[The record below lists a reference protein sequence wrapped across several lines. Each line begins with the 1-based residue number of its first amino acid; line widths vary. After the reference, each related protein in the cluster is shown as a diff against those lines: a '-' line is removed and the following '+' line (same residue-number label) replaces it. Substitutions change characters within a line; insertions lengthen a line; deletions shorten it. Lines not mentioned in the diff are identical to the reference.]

1 MVPEPAN
8 SAAQSVIAG
17 MSATVLALTG
27 VTFHGL
33 LWALAGAVVA
43 LMFARPEPDT
53 VTTRAK
59 VLASIFASMLV
70 GAVMAD
76 LIAAIL
82 ENAELIKP
90 ATAHAMHLG
99 LAFVIGAGAKRI
111 LNAAIDKVV
120 AALGGGR

>member
-8 SAAQSVIAG
+8 SAAQATIAG
-17 MSATVLALTG
+17 VSAMVLAVTG

-53 VTTRAK
+53 ARTRAK
-59 VLASIFASMLV
+59 VLATIFAATLT

-76 LIAAIL
+76 LIAALL
-82 ENAELIKP
+82 EGGGLLPPTAANA
-90 ATAHAMHLG
+90 AHLG
-99 LAFVIGAGAKRI
+99 LAFIIGAGAKRI
-111 LNAAIDKVV
+111 LNAAIDKLVGT
-120 AALGGGR
+120 LGGGQ